1 MYADYKPLRNF
12 LRGFNLWSGLGATYF
27 YTRYLRFSQ
36 PLPEPLK
43 NNALRLGQSNLKAG
57 LHGHLVELL
66 AREVILN
73 GQSRGGKPLNTA
85 DVAFEAMGMI
95 HRLDNKLWGLH
106 SSRSD
111 DITLHLSRIAFQQ
124 FPWQSPLTNGVL
136 GRYHTLY
143 AHPLVAPMVEAEFGM
158 STGELFQLVL
168 LFAEE
173 MLRRPTLAFE
183 FLPAAEK
190 SVRAPVLALS
200 DRISRSANDLRTVTI
215 ERQSYDVNWA
225 YSFNP
230 LRAFPLVHAG
240 NPHSLMCPAPPILLQ
255 RLTDGL
261 YFDLIRADPGFGN
274 AIGKAFEYY
283 VGKAAERIGGDK
295 FDLRE
300 ERCWGTPERRSVD
313 WIVSDNSASIFV
325 ECKLARLNV
334 ASQTEISPEPPFVKA
349 IGRLAENVGQLYA
362 TLSEALAGE
371 YPHWKPDNR
380 PVHPVVIT
388 FHEWFCF
395 GPFFHNHL
403 NALVRREFEK
413 RGLDR
418 ALLERHPY
426 CVCSIA
432 EFEGLLTACRDASID
447 IVISEKM
454 SAAHRHSLM
463 RGFLADRYP
472 GSLSKAMRTFED
484 GMDLVV
490 EGPSR
495 LTAQGITQTT
505 IL

>member
-1 MYADYKPLRNF
+1 VYAHYKPLRDF

-27 YTRYLRFSQ
+27 YTRHLQFDQ
-36 PLPEPLK
+36 PLPEQLK

-85 DVAFEAMGMI
+85 DAAFKAMGLI
-95 HRLDNKLWGLH
+95 HRLDDKSWGLH
-106 SSRSD
+106 GSRSD
-111 DITLHLSRIAFQQ
+111 DIILQLSRIAFQQ

-136 GRYHTLY
+136 ARYHMLY
-143 AHPLVAPMVEAEFGM
+143 AHPSVAPLVEAEFGM
-158 STGELFQLVL
+158 STGELFQLIL

-173 MLRRPTLAFE
+173 MLRPPTLAFE
-183 FLPAAEK
+183 FLPAAED
-190 SVRAPVLALS
+190 SIRAPVLALS
-200 DRISRSANDLRTVTI
+200 DSISRSADHLRTATV

-240 NPHSLMCPAPPILLQ
+240 NPRSLMCPVPPILLQ

-261 YFDLIRADPGFGN
+261 YFDLIRADRRFGS
-274 AIGKAFEYY
+274 AIGKAFEHY
-283 VGKAAERIGGDK
+283 VGKVVEQIGGDV
-295 FDLRE
+295 FELRE
-300 ERCWGTPERRSVD
+300 EACWGKPERRSVD
-313 WIVSDNSASIFV
+313 WIVSDKSASLFV
-325 ECKLARLNV
+325 ECKLGRLDI
-334 ASQTEISPEPPFVKA
+334 ASQTEIAPEPPFVAA
-349 IGRLAENVGQLYA
+349 IGRLAGNVGQLYA

-371 YPHWKPDNR
+371 YPHWKPDGR
-380 PVHPVVIT
+380 PVHPIVVT

-395 GPFFHNHL
+395 GPFFYKHL
-403 NALVRREFEK
+403 DKLVETEFEN

-432 EFEGLLTACRDASID
+432 EFEGLLTAGRAATID
-447 IVISEKM
+447 VVVSEKM
-454 SAAHRHSLM
+454 SAAHRQSLM

-472 GSLSKAMRTFED
+472 GSLSNAMGTFED
-484 GMDLVV
+484 GMDLVI

-495 LTAQGITQTT
+495 LTKR
-505 IL
+505 

>member
-1 MYADYKPLRNF
+1 MYAHYKPLRNF

-27 YTRYLRFSQ
+27 YTRHLQFDQ
-36 PLPEPLK
+36 PLPEQLK
-43 NNALRLGQSNLKAG
+43 NNALKLGQSNLKAG

-85 DVAFEAMGMI
+85 DAAFKAMGMI
-95 HRLDNKLWGLH
+95 HRLDDKSWGLH
-106 SSRSD
+106 GSRSD
-111 DITLHLSRIAFQQ
+111 DIILQLSRIAFQQ

-136 GRYHTLY
+136 ARYHMLY
-143 AHPLVAPMVEAEFGM
+143 AHPLVAPLVEAEFGM
-158 STGELFQLVL
+158 STGELFQLIL

-183 FLPAAEK
+183 FLPAAEE
-190 SVRAPVLALS
+190 SIRAPVFALS
-200 DRISRSANDLRTVTI
+200 DRISRSSDDLRTATV

-240 NPHSLMCPAPPILLQ
+240 NPRSLMCPAPPILLQ

-261 YFDLIRADPGFGN
+261 YFDLIRADRRFGN
-274 AIGKAFEYY
+274 AIGKAFEHY
-283 VGKAAERIGGDK
+283 VGKVVERIGGDM
-295 FDLRE
+295 FELRE
-300 ERCWGTPERRSVD
+300 ETCWGKPERRSVD
-313 WIVSDNSASIFV
+313 WIVSDRSASLFV
-325 ECKLARLNV
+325 ECKLGRLDI
-334 ASQTEISPEPPFVKA
+334 ASQTEISPEPPFVAA
-349 IGRLAENVGQLYA
+349 IGRLAGNVGQLYA
-362 TLSEALAGE
+362 ALSEALAGG
-371 YPHWKPDNR
+371 YPHWTPDGR
-380 PVHPVVIT
+380 PVHPIVVT

-395 GPFFHNHL
+395 GPFFYKHL
-403 NALVRREFEK
+403 DKLVDTEFDK

-432 EFEGLLTACRDASID
+432 EFEGLLTAGRGATID
-447 IVISEKM
+447 VVVSEKV
-454 SAAHRHSLM
+454 SAAHRQSLM

-472 GSLSKAMRTFED
+472 GSLSNAMGTFED
-484 GMDLVV
+484 GLDLVI

-495 LTAQGITQTT
+495 LTRG
-505 IL
+505 